1 MMREVIYV
9 HNPKKVLYSLSIS
22 VLLKVFINTVAGDLS
37 FPQSTGE
44 EFILDFC
51 QRALPFLK
59 RVEKLHRGERKSL
72 LEGYITT
79 VAKVSMDP

>member
-1 MMREVIYV
+1 MMREVTYV
-9 HNPKKVLYSLSIS
+9 HNPKKFLYNFFFSY
-22 VLLKVFINTVAGDLS
+22 NAAGDLS

-59 RVEKLHRGERKSL
+59 RVEKLRRGERKNL

>member
-1 MMREVIYV
+1 MFTIQRKSCTVCLCLL
-9 HNPKKVLYSLSIS
+9 LY
-22 VLLKVFINTVAGDLS
+22 TVAGDLS
-37 FPQSTGE
+37 SPQSTGE
-44 EFILDFC
+44 EFILNFC

-59 RVEKLHRGERKSL
+59 RVEKLHRGERKNL

>member
-1 MMREVIYV
+1 M
-9 HNPKKVLYSLSIS
+9 
-22 VLLKVFINTVAGDLS
+22 S

-44 EFILDFC
+44 EFMLDFC

-59 RVEKLHRGERKSL
+59 RVEKLHKGERKKL

-79 VAKVSMDP
+79 VAKVHITYKPSSLFIVALLGRDA